1 MENKSQEKQNGSN
14 FIPDVDKLSHII
26 KSMQTFNYNSDYDK
40 TIQLYD
46 KYREIVSDNDFI
58 SNQLLNEYELAKHKI
73 ILDSKPRNVM
83 IVLTNTCDINC
94 VMCYQNRDSVR
105 NISKKLVDIV
115 LDNMRY
121 FERLTWQ
128 GGEVLILPY
137 FKDILL
143 KTLQF
148 PVIHQTIISNF
159 QNVSDEVTELIAKN
173 NMTLT
178 ISIDGAF
185 KETYE
190 KIRIGASF
198 DRLEKNLKKL
208 NEYILKY
215 KSFIIMKINFVIMK
229 INYKEI
235 PDIIDFAYR
244 HNVPIVSF
252 MRCIS
257 KNDNIRIAKED
268 ENEVASYI
276 KKAQEK
282 ADKYNIR
289 IINTFFSEYNDTE
302 KSPIEEKKGLFCH
315 LPWHEMIIHEDDT
328 IKPHCA
334 CGYANYVNAVNCN
347 DIYDMWNGE
356 VMQKYRKQLLKNEY
370 GRCIGECNLVLSY
383 NARKNFNG

>member
-14 FIPDVDKLSHII
+14 IIPNVDELKYII
-26 KSMQTFNYNSDYDK
+26 SSMQTANNNSDYDK
-40 TIQLYD
+40 TIQLYE
-46 KYREIVSDNDFI
+46 KYGNIFSYEDFFL
-58 SNQLLNEYELAKHKI
+58 NQLLNEYELAAHKI

-83 IVLTNTCDINC
+83 VVLTNTCDINC
-94 VMCYQNRDSVR
+94 IMCYQNRDNNR
-105 NISKKLVDIV
+105 NISKKLVDII
-115 LDNMRY
+115 LDNLRY

-148 PVIHQTIISNF
+148 PRIFQTIISNF
-159 QNVSDEVTELIAKN
+159 QNVSDEVMELIVKN

-185 KETYE
+185 KKTYE
-190 KIRIGASF
+190 TIRMGASF
-198 DRLEKNLKKL
+198 DKLEKNIKKL
-208 NEYILKY
+208 NEYIIKY
-215 KSFIIMKINFVIMK
+215 KSNITIKINFVIMK

-235 PDIIDFAYR
+235 PDIVDFAYR
-244 HNVPIVSF
+244 HNVSIVSF

-257 KNDNIRIAKED
+257 KNDYIRIAKEY
-268 ENEVASYI
+268 ENEVESYI

-289 IINTFFSEYNDTE
+289 IINTFFSEYNDN
-302 KSPIEEKKGLFCH
+302 KQSPVEENKGLFCH

-334 CGYANYVNAVNCN
+334 CGYANYVNAVNCR
-347 DIYDMWNGE
+347 DINDMWNGA
-356 VMQKYRKQLLKNEY
+356 VMQKYRKQLIKYDY

-383 NARKNFNG
+383 NARKKFNE